1 MGFNREIAAARR
13 TEIGRHAVTVLLL
26 LAFFFQSYLT
36 QTHIHP
42 YPAASAQTC
51 ALKCVTHAPAKNSAP
66 GGEPTTDCPLCQAI
80 VHAGAFFA
88 PATLMFFVPRLWV
101 ESSLPSAKPFASRGQ
116 FARNG
121 LSRAP
126 PR

>member
-1 MGFNREIAAARR
+1 M
-13 TEIGRHAVTVLLL
+13 GRHAVTFALL
-26 LAFFFQSYLT
+26 LAFVFQSYLT

-42 YPAASAQTC
+42 YSAPQAC
-51 ALKCVTHAPAKNSAP
+51 AVKCVVHAPAKNSAP
-66 GGEPTTDCPLCQAI
+66 GEAATDCPLCQAI

-88 PATLMFFVPRLWV
+88 PAALVFFVPRRWIEGALA
-101 ESSLPSAKPFASRGQ
+101 SAKTLATRAQ
-116 FARNG
+116 FSRNG